1 MRTLVT
7 TRITSGTIRESES
20 ESESENE
27 RVREIEGGGG
37 KKKGAGPSEPSQD
50 STLAENPLD
59 DFAPAYFPT
68 NLGISLH
75 ARASE

>member
-7 TRITSGTIRESES
+7 TRIMSGMIR

-37 KKKGAGPSEPSQD
+37 KKKGAGPSERSQD

-59 DFAPAYFPT
+59 DFTPAYFPT